1 MSATEREH
9 LLRSA
14 SRTAGVVT
22 LGILAFCAAGGP
34 GKKRGPGPPAGIGG
48 GLGDPELPPPA
59 ARRGQRRATHRK
71 RARLAR
77 RPRLPHDHRP
87 ALPRRARPPRRRR
100 SRQRGSA
107 TFPCPSPR
115 RPSAASRS
123 RRWPRFSTKPGEA
136 PSYCIAPQE
145 IARLACGP
153 PCRCVNMRLGRSLE
167 CRPPNQGS
175 DRVPP
180 GIEALSLMRVPPARN
195 LKTSPYVCTSIIKD
209 SYARYFWNRL
219 LKQLQPLSA

>member
-145 IARLACGP
+145 IARHASWP
-153 PCRCVNMRLGRSLE
+153 QLGMP
-167 CRPPNQGS
+167 PPNQGS

-180 GIEALSLMRVPPARN
+180 GIESLSLMRVPPARN
-195 LKTSPYVCTSIIKD
+195 LKTSPDASVTSIIKD